1 MYKASE
7 RRGSKGPQ
15 RAKCSQIF
23 RMHDTPGGQG
33 GPRKA
38 AAASVSVAI
47 HKSTWMARSL
57 FSQLDDFSLVHRLEA
72 WKRRKRMYK
81 ASERRGS
88 KGPQR
93 AKCSQ
98 IFRMHDTP
106 TMFRTSRGLGPKKIR
121 HVKAQKC
128 SRKRRQLKHG
138 GALTLCQVGQQ
149 ELPRHVLQVVLEGAP
164 LLPSAAPL
172 NPPNVLS

>member
-7 RRGSKGPQ
+7 KRGSEGPQ

-23 RMHDTPGGQG
+23 RMQRYSGGQG
-33 GPRKA
+33 GPRKT

-72 WKRRKRMYK
+72 WKRRK
-81 ASERRGS
+81 ASEKRGS
-88 KGPQR
+88 EGPQR

-98 IFRMHDTP
+98 IFRMQRYSNYVPYFEGTRSEEDST
-106 TMFRTSRGLGPKKIR
+106 
-121 HVKAQKC
+121 
-128 SRKRRQLKHG
+128 RKG
-138 GALTLCQVGQQ
+138 S
-149 ELPRHVLQVVLEGAP
+149 EM
-164 LLPSAAPL
+164 
-172 NPPNVLS
+172 